1 MCGCLKRTH
10 SPIIV
15 VDLGYFSIVVGADYR
30 PSLGEF
36 DLEKNLFY
44 FDLFCWQRLGILTP
58 LTLIWNRTGVADKM

>member
-44 FDLFCWQRLGILTP
+44 VDLFY
-58 LTLIWNRTGVADKM
+58 